1 MSLLH
6 ERSNECTLSELD
18 IFTAPLT
25 QMSIEDK
32 CYSEN
37 LPVTALTDRGPLEF
51 YVPGNGLHYLDLND
65 TLLSLRLKITN
76 HDGSDI
82 EADANVGIINYP
94 LNTIFSQCDVTLG
107 DRLISQASS
116 THAYRAIIETY
127 LNYSEETLKTQFTAG
142 LFYKDTA
149 GSHDS
154 HVVNNG
160 PNRGLVRRAVYSERS
175 REFHVIG
182 PLHSDIF
189 FCEKLLLN
197 NVDLRIKLTRA
208 NDAFTLMAPENA
220 NYHLNIVG
228 ASLFVRKVTVSP
240 AVRVGHAS
248 ALMHANALYPI
259 SRINVKTFSIPENSR
274 ISHHE
279 NLFLGSLPRYLVIGM
294 VNHEAFTGRYDLCPF
309 NFQHNNLEFLALC
322 HESKQIPAKAFQPN
336 FAENQ
341 SVREFYSLYTAT
353 GRNLKDLSLCI
364 DRQEFEQGYTLFV
377 FNMNPSDDTQALSP
391 VINGNLRLEMR
402 FRVPLPHT
410 TTLIVYAC
418 YDSILEINSKR
429 QVLVDN
435 Y

>member
-32 CYSEN
+32 CYSEI

-65 TLLSLRLKITN
+65 TLLSLRMKITN

-175 REFHVIG
+175 
-182 PLHSDIF
+182 
-189 FCEKLLLN
+189 
-197 NVDLRIKLTRA
+197 
-208 NDAFTLMAPENA
+208 
-220 NYHLNIVG
+220 
-228 ASLFVRKVTVSP
+228 
-240 AVRVGHAS
+240 
-248 ALMHANALYPI
+248 
-259 SRINVKTFSIPENSR
+259 
-274 ISHHE
+274 
-279 NLFLGSLPRYLVIGM
+279 
-294 VNHEAFTGRYDLCPF
+294 
-309 NFQHNNLEFLALC
+309 
-322 HESKQIPAKAFQPN
+322 
-336 FAENQ
+336 
-341 SVREFYSLYTAT
+341 
-353 GRNLKDLSLCI
+353 
-364 DRQEFEQGYTLFV
+364 
-377 FNMNPSDDTQALSP
+377 
-391 VINGNLRLEMR
+391 
-402 FRVPLPHT
+402 
-410 TTLIVYAC
+410 
-418 YDSILEINSKR
+418 
-429 QVLVDN
+429 
-435 Y
+435 